1 MKYYILML
9 QAINY
14 DWDILYITED
24 HFPKQI
30 GTDWFPSFLA
40 FAAEKQ
46 LAEIW
51 TSFMDILYGVDWRS
65 ETTSENTSIVYLNVN
80 LTPQKPLVQPSL
92 VEASFV

>member
-14 DWDILYITED
+14 DWYILYITED

-51 TSFMDILYGVDWRS
+51 TSFMDI
-65 ETTSENTSIVYLNVN
+65 
-80 LTPQKPLVQPSL
+80 
-92 VEASFV
+92 